1 MSSCGFFLKGKVIRN
16 RAVCLCSRLRVFEVR
31 DLVSRAEPSGVRVPV
46 SRAEPSWV
54 RGQENRAEPSWV
66 RGQGN
71 RVALYDLCQG
81 PS

>member
-1 MSSCGFFLKGKVIRN
+1 MN

-31 DLVSRAEPSGVRVPV
+31 DLVSHDDLFSGVRDPV